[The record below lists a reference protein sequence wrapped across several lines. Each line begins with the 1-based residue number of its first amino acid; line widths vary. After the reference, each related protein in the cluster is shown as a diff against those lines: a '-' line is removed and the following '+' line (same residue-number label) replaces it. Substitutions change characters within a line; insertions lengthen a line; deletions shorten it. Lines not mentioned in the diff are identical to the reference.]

1 MREKNNK
8 IKEVKWKEETL
19 LSAISCNDSVSFL
32 FNFERKRKKNQLN
45 KKVNVN
51 LYFLF
56 RGAKK
61 KKFSNLN
68 NQSKQSS
75 IITSK
80 EL

>member
-45 KKVNVN
+45 KKVNVKF
-51 LYFLF
+51 FLE
-56 RGAKK
+56 
-61 KKFSNLN
+61 
-68 NQSKQSS
+68 QEMKQS
-75 IITSK
+75 IIIK
-80 EL
+80 VE